1 MNNINVEILSSNNS
15 GLIFEETKYKSIDEL
30 IKENF
35 IKVEVSMLF
44 HNSVIFNLDHKMF
57 SKLKNINVLKIPSF
71 YNGKKVTSLIIGN
84 TDIKN
89 FIFVNILYV
98 PRFLVEIEGIMA
110 TKKYIVEKK
119 NKHFFDINGVLYSYD
134 IKKKF
139 LFFCFNKSYA
149 LVNYPKD
156 LVHNKYFVHPRTT
169 LLVAFAFFKSA
180 VKEVVLPS
188 KLLTIYDQ
196 AFYDCKFLES
206 LTIPNSV
213 YFLEARFIFKCPIK
227 SIYIPKN
234 VKLLTGDILLSSCF
248 LKEIKVD
255 SKNKDFC
262 DVDGVLYSKDKKDLI
277 KYPEGRLT
285 PSLVIPDLVES
296 IDLVQIYNKDLKN
309 LYIPKNV
316 KIIDLTLLNSWACTK
331 AITTTLFDLNYF
343 FEDNKENILSH
354 ITSLNESKEKK
365 DLFINKVLNNPST
378 KYNYKFSHIKLE

>member
-71 YNGKKVTSLIIGN
+71 YNGKKVTSLTIVN

-234 VKLLTGDILLSSCF
+234 VKLLTGDILLSSSF

-378 KYNYKFSHIKLE
+378 KYNYKFRHIKLE